1 MAIEDE
7 NKRDREIWTD
17 VSRHWYSRA
26 SDKAPTTGRLHH
38 HLAILARQ
46 NVVAQL
52 FYYTKSLC
60 VPIPFGNSRDSI
72 LTLFD
77 PIMAG
82 TQGGDLKPVDRA
94 LVKCHGIFYTGKNT
108 ENLDDTRNEF
118 LSNLDLTIAKASR
131 DWLATGYQIA
141 ITNICALLD
150 YGLATNGIMRAIAA
164 STEPPPMPEAA
175 DDASNSQSELETD
188 TKEAKGSDVVD
199 LLKDFKERLQFVEST
214 DTIVLSRLGD
224 LNILSYLNVRLMFL
238 HQMAILK
245 GPGGAEPKIPATSHF
260 EDSFPWHLLA
270 MCLNSFAAG
279 FDDSTKYENEQ
290 FPNSPARPG
299 PKMGADNIKITG
311 AENISRPAGKIM
323 PETGSNDHK

>member
-17 VSRHWYSRA
+17 VSRHC
-26 SDKAPTTGRLHH
+26 
-38 HLAILARQ
+38 
-46 NVVAQL
+46 
-52 FYYTKSLC
+52 LC

-82 TQGGDLKPVDRA
+82 TQGGDLKP
-94 LVKCHGIFYTGKNT
+94 
-108 ENLDDTRNEF
+108 F

-199 LLKDFKERLQFVEST
+199 LLKDFKERLQWQSLRDPVG
-214 DTIVLSRLGD
+214 LSQK
-224 LNILSYLNVRLMFL
+224 YLQ
-238 HQMAILK
+238 HHILK
-245 GPGGAEPKIPATSHF
+245 IHSPGIF
-260 EDSFPWHLLA
+260 
-270 MCLNSFAAG
+270 
-279 FDDSTKYENEQ
+279 
-290 FPNSPARPG
+290 
-299 PKMGADNIKITG
+299 
-311 AENISRPAGKIM
+311 
-323 PETGSNDHK
+323 